1 MIINLY
7 RAPVDIKLRNIN
19 NSNTPFYCHRSDS
32 TERERERER
41 RMSLSDISRLQTPA
55 RQGKAR
61 QGWLEEQWLGAVADK
76 FS

>member
-32 TERERERER
+32 RERERERER

-55 RQGKAR
+55 RQGKG
-61 QGWLEEQWLGAVADK
+61 GWRSSGWAPWLINSVK
-76 FS
+76 

>member
-32 TERERERER
+32 RERERERER
-41 RMSLSDISRLQTPA
+41 EECLYLIFPDSRPQ
-55 RQGKAR
+55 QGKAR
-61 QGWLEEQWLGAVADK
+61 VAGGAVAGRRG
-76 FS
+76 

>member
-19 NSNTPFYCHRSDS
+19 NSNTPFYCQVGLKRDG
-32 TERERERER
+32 RERERECLYLR
-41 RMSLSDISRLQTPA
+41 LSASS
-55 RQGKAR
+55 KE
-61 QGWLEEQWLGAVADK
+61 GWLEQWLEARADK